1 MALIDGLADD
11 NKRQTLVADLT
22 NLLDTQVSS
31 IGGVSGMAIKAGY
44 AAIKGISPKYCAGAI
59 ERLLPESFAAL
70 EPIWEEGLNTGDA
83 VGYLSQNRSRTADL
97 LLSITDIRIQKSSN
111 STIKGV
117 YNKLRSS
124 VKKHVEEAVPGLA
137 QVIDKYTKN

>member
-59 ERLLPESFAAL
+59 ERLLPESFATL

>member
-59 ERLLPESFAAL
+59 ERLLPESFATL

-137 QVIDKYTKN
+137 

>member
-11 NKRQTLVADLT
+11 NKRQTLLVDLT

-124 VKKHVEEAVPGLA
+124 VKKNVEDAVPSLA

>member
-11 NKRQTLVADLT
+11 NKRQTLLVDLT
-22 NLLDTQVSS
+22 NLLDTQVAATSG
-31 IGGVSGMAIKAGY
+31 ISGMAIKTGY
-44 AAIKGISPKYCAGAI
+44 AVIKGISPGYCAGAI

>member
-59 ERLLPESFAAL
+59 ERLLPESFATL

-83 VGYLSQNRSRTADL
+83 VGYLS
-97 LLSITDIRIQKSSN
+97 
-111 STIKGV
+111 
-117 YNKLRSS
+117 
-124 VKKHVEEAVPGLA
+124 
-137 QVIDKYTKN
+137 

>member
-44 AAIKGISPKYCAGAI
+44 AAIKGISPRYCAGAI

>member
-59 ERLLPESFAAL
+59 ERLLPESFATL

-83 VGYLSQNRSRTADL
+83 VGYLSQNPSRTADL